1 MVKNIGMIG
10 DSIAHGY
17 YDENEMGF
25 FARLAKLILENH
37 PGEYVFNNM
46 AQSGDNIADVTNR
59 AIYEVLSRQFDLIIV
74 NIGIND
80 LRRRKN
86 SDLQLDFS
94 EGARIMYWNK
104 LLDILA
110 KTGAKIVVMDLV
122 PVIESRYSEQASLV
136 RYNSDV
142 ERYNEIIKTICQD
155 RNVFFFSRYEDWKSR
170 DLEKLYKDATHPNAV
185 GHQMMAEE
193 IYRFL
198 QTKLLLL

>member
-46 AQSGDNIADVTNR
+46 AQSGDNIADATNR

>member
-1 MVKNIGMIG
+1 MVKNIGMVG

-110 KTGAKIVVMDLV
+110 KTGAKIVVMDLC
-122 PVIESRYSEQASLV
+122 R
-136 RYNSDV
+136 
-142 ERYNEIIKTICQD
+142 
-155 RNVFFFSRYEDWKSR
+155 
-170 DLEKLYKDATHPNAV
+170 
-185 GHQMMAEE
+185 
-193 IYRFL
+193 
-198 QTKLLLL
+198 

>member
-37 PGEYVFNNM
+37 PGDYVFNNM
-46 AQSGDNIADVTNR
+46 TQSGDNIADATNR

-198 QTKLLLL
+198 CVNKVI